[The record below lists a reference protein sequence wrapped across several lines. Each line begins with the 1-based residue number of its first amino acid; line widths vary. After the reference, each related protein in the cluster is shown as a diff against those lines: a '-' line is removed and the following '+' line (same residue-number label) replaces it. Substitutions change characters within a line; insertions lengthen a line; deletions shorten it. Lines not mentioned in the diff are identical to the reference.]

1 MSMNR
6 QQREALFILY
16 PTICVLRDDTA
27 YDADGNEVAYDKDA
41 VQAYVDA
48 HAYIAKRASE
58 YPPMTDFADAYYW
71 AQKGNTAL
79 MDAYVSKCDAI
90 KLKYPK

>member
-1 MSMNR
+1 MID
-6 QQREALFILY
+6 AIYKLY
-16 PTICVLRDDTA
+16 PQVVCTRNDIA

-58 YPPMTDFADAYYW
+58 YPSITDFADAYYW

-79 MDAYVSKCDAI
+79 MDAYVAKCDAI

>member
-1 MSMNR
+1 MID
-6 QQREALFILY
+6 AIYKLY
-16 PTICVLRDDTA
+16 PQVVRTVGDVA
-27 YDADGNEVAYDKDA
+27 YDADGNEVAYDKSA

-58 YPPMTDFADAYYW
+58 YPPITDFADAYYW

-79 MDAYVSKCDAI
+79 MDAYVAKCDAI

>member
-1 MSMNR
+1 MD
-6 QQREALFILY
+6 AIYKLY
-16 PTICVLRDDTA
+16 PQVLYTNGDKA
-27 YDADGNEVAYDKDA
+27 YDKDGNEVAYDKAA

-48 HAYIAKRASE
+48 HAYIAKRAAE
-58 YPPMTDFADAYYW
+58 YPPITDFADAYYW

-79 MDAYVSKCDAI
+79 MDAYVAKCDAI

>member
-1 MSMNR
+1 MIN
-6 QQREALFILY
+6 AIYKLY
-16 PTICVLRDDTA
+16 PQVIRTVGDVA

-58 YPPMTDFADAYYW
+58 YPNPAEYLDGVVKGDQAQIDKYIADCLAVK
-71 AQKGNTAL
+71 ARF
-79 MDAYVSKCDAI
+79 
-90 KLKYPK
+90 PKS